1 MLPTGQNYRDA
12 LWLGALFFLSALAWA
27 QEPIGQYRE
36 PNSIN
41 SLQGSASLAEPYR
54 VVIDAPK
61 AIRSL
66 LKKHLDIVRFAA
78 RSDMTSGQFDFLVVA
93 ATSQIAALLKA
104 QGYFT
109 PEIQVRVER
118 SVQTRLD
125 GWVIPSAE
133 GIKIVSIRVGPGE
146 PIKIKAVELAFKG
159 ALLAEHPWRTPEEAE
174 KLALSRKAK
183 AHGADQQDREVAVR
197 KIWPLREGDVF
208 TQSAW
213 DDAKAMALKTLQAE
227 RFLGAKITAS
237 QALIDPKKHRAYLEV
252 TFDSGPPFILGPV
265 EFADLQRYPERII
278 HHVNPLHVG
287 EPYSSERLLELQRRI
302 QNTPYFA
309 SVIVDVSAE
318 NGQRLSDIQL
328 KPALTS
334 DMSSPNQVMR
344 SIEILSPS
352 SSSTK
357 PGAAT
362 RDDTSTRIAPVKVK
376 VSEYPYHSLRFGIG
390 YNSDIGP
397 HVQGQYGYNNMFG
410 RAWVLETQGQWDPK
424 QQSTGFQLSTPPDE
438 RAYTYSVL
446 AHYKRSDIENT
457 DIRSVTT
464 GVQRVRLQSRYEYT
478 YSLLFYGDRLIQ
490 DSAPSSWSR
499 ALVPGWSWLRR
510 DVDDLLFPRE
520 GSLLFFA
527 ANAAAKGVL
536 TEQSF
541 GRVHFSGRQY
551 VPLGRRG
558 IGVFRMEW
566 GGVFTSG
573 HSAGIPASLLFRAGG
588 SNSIRGYSNQS
599 IGNEVAGSVLPVKY
613 VATGSAEYQYWFNHD
628 WGVAAFY
635 DAGTA
640 ADTWAERIFY
650 QGVGLGARWRSPV
663 GPINVDVA
671 YGLRN
676 HAIHPYI
683 TLGIAF

>member
-1 MLPTGQNYRDA
+1 MLPIGQNYRNA
-12 LWLGALFFLSALAWA
+12 LWLGALFLLSALACA
-27 QEPIGQYRE
+27 QEPIGPYRE
-36 PNSIN
+36 PNPIS
-41 SLQGSASLAEPYR
+41 SSQGSASLADPYR

-61 AIRSL
+61 DIRAL

-78 RSDMTSGQFDFLVVA
+78 RSDMTTGQFDFLVVA

-125 GWVIPSAE
+125 GWVIPSVE
-133 GIKIVSIRVGPGE
+133 GIKIVSIRVEPGE
-146 PIKIKAVELAFKG
+146 PVRVKAVELSFKG

-174 KLALSRKAK
+174 KLALSHREKAR
-183 AHGADQQDREVAVR
+183 GTDQQDREVAVR

-208 TQSAW
+208 TQRAW
-213 DDAKAMALKTLQAE
+213 DDAKAVALKTLQAE
-227 RFLGAKITAS
+227 RYLGAKIIAS
-237 QALIDPKKHRAYLEV
+237 QALINPKKHRAYLEV
-252 TFDSGPPFILGPV
+252 SFDSGPPFILGPV

-278 HHVNPLHVG
+278 HHVNPLQVG

-302 QNTPYFA
+302 QSTPYFA

-328 KPALTS
+328 KSALTS
-334 DMSSPNQVMR
+334 DMSSPHQVMR
-344 SIEILSPS
+344 SIEMSPSS

-357 PGAAT
+357 PSTAT
-362 RDDTSTRIAPVKVK
+362 RDDTSTRVAPVKVK
-376 VSEYPYHSLRFGIG
+376 VSEYPYHSLRFGVG

-438 RAYTYSVL
+438 RAYIYSVL

-520 GSLLFFA
+520 GSLLFFE

-536 TEQSF
+536 TRQSF
-541 GRVHFSGRQY
+541 GRAYFSGRQY

-558 IGVFRMEW
+558 IGVFRVEW

-573 HSAGIPASLLFRAGG
+573 GSVGIPASLLFRAGG

-676 HAIHPYI
+676 HAVHPYI

>member
-12 LWLGALFFLSALAWA
+12 LWLGALFLLSALAWA

-36 PNSIN
+36 PNPIS
-41 SLQGSASLAEPYR
+41 SLQSSASLAEPYR
-54 VVIDAPK
+54 VVIDAPR

-133 GIKIVSIRVGPGE
+133 GIKIVSIRVKPGE
-146 PIKIKAVELAFKG
+146 PVKIKAVELSFKG

-174 KLALSRKAK
+174 KLALLHRAK
-183 AHGADQQDREVAVR
+183 ARGADQQDREVAVR

-208 TQSAW
+208 TQRAW
-213 DDAKAMALKTLQAE
+213 DDAKAVALKTLQAE
-227 RFLGAKITAS
+227 RYLGAKITAS
-237 QALIDPKKHRAYLEV
+237 QALINPKKHRAYLEV
-252 TFDSGPPFILGPV
+252 SFDSGPPFILGPV

-278 HHVNPLHVG
+278 HHVNPLRVG

-318 NGQRLSDIQL
+318 S
-328 KPALTS
+328 
-334 DMSSPNQVMR
+334 
-344 SIEILSPS
+344 
-352 SSSTK
+352 
-357 PGAAT
+357 AAT
-362 RDDTSTRIAPVKVK
+362 RDDTSTQIAPVKVK
-376 VSEYPYHSLRFGIG
+376 VSEYPYHSLRFGVG

-424 QQSTGFQLSTPPDE
+424 QQSTGFQLSTPPDD
-438 RAYTYSVL
+438 RAYIYSVL

-490 DSAPSSWSR
+490 DSVPSSWSR

-520 GSLLFFA
+520 GSLLFFE
-527 ANAAAKGVL
+527 ANAAAKGLL
-536 TEQSF
+536 TKQSF
-541 GRVHFSGRQY
+541 GRAYFSGRQY

-573 HSAGIPASLLFRAGG
+573 SSVGIPASLLFRAGG

-640 ADTWAERIFY
+640 ADTWAERTFY